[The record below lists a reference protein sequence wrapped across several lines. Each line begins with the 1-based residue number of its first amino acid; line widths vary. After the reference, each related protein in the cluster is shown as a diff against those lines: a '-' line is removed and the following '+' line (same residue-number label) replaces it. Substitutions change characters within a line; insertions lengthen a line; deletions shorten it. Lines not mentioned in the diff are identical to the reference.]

1 MSCDILLVEDDE
13 DIREVVAD
21 ILEQNGY
28 HVQSAGDGAEALDKL
43 RAAAVAQLP
52 RAIFLD
58 LLMPVMDGATF
69 RSEQLRDPRLAAIP
83 VVVMSALA
91 DGPTRA
97 AALQPTE
104 YLAKPIHSN
113 ELVAMASK
121 MCRGA

>member
-1 MSCDILLVEDDE
+1 MSCDILLVEDDD

-28 HVQSAGDGAEALDKL
+28 RVVPAGDGAEALQKL
-43 RAAAVAQLP
+43 RAAPEVP

-69 RSEQLRDPRLAAIP
+69 RAEQLRDPKLAAIP

-97 AALQPTE
+97 AGLQPTE
-104 YLAKPIHSN
+104 YLAKPIHSH
-113 ELVAMASK
+113 ELIAMARKLCS
-121 MCRGA
+121 GA